1 MSASE
6 IDRTLVRLAH
16 EILEKTEDLHRL
28 AFIGI
33 RRRGVPLALRL
44 ADKIKSL
51 ENLAIPV
58 GFLDINLYRDDLSTV
73 SEKPVHNATEITFP
87 VTGKDIILMDDV
99 LYTGRTIRAALDALF
114 DQGRPARVQLL
125 GPNRSRLART
135 PHRSPLCG
143 PHGPDQRQR
152 DHRGEAPGS
161 GPERQ
166 GAAGRE
172 NLEQMPGG
180 LLGIELLERAEIEG
194 ILDRAKRFQPRQ
206 TDSKKSDQLRG
217 RMIVNLFFEA
227 STRTRTSFEI
237 AAKRLGA
244 DAISITASA
253 SSVSKG
259 ESLVDTLNT
268 LGAMHPDA
276 IVMRHA
282 ASGAP
287 HFLARYL
294 PTPIINAGDGTHE
307 HPTQALLDARTILD
321 RRPTLDGLRVAIIGD
336 IAHSRVARSNMYLLS
351 KFGAQIVL
359 CGPASLLPPELA
371 QLAPGI
377 SLTHKME
384 DAIRDADVI
393 MMLRVQLERQHE
405 AAFSANEYFQFYGLR
420 LEHMGLA
427 KPDAIVMHPG
437 PINRGREISSEVA
450 DSQRSVILNQVENG
464 IAVRMAVLERILGN

>member
-1 MSASE
+1 M
-6 IDRTLVRLAH
+6 
-16 EILEKTEDLHRL
+16 
-28 AFIGI
+28 
-33 RRRGVPLALRL
+33 
-44 ADKIKSL
+44 
-51 ENLAIPV
+51 
-58 GFLDINLYRDDLSTV
+58 
-73 SEKPVHNATEITFP
+73 
-87 VTGKDIILMDDV
+87 
-99 LYTGRTIRAALDALF
+99 
-114 DQGRPARVQLL
+114 PA
-125 GPNRSRLART
+125 
-135 PHRSPLCG
+135 
-143 PHGPDQRQR
+143 
-152 DHRGEAPGS
+152 
-161 GPERQ
+161 
-166 GAAGRE
+166 
-172 NLEQMPGG
+172 G
-180 LLGIELLERAEIEG
+180 LLGIEPLDRVEIEG

-294 PTPIINAGDGTHE
+294 VETPIINAGDGTHE

-321 RRPTLDGLRVAIIGD
+321 RRPTLEGLRVAIIGD

-371 QLAPGI
+371 QLASGI

-384 DAIRDADVI
+384 EAIRDADVI

-420 LEHMGLA
+420 LEHMSLA